1 MVEESW
7 DKPIDWYTTNFLSNV
22 KMLEK
27 IKKFKFIKKFINFT
41 TPEVY
46 GNTDNW
52 LKESF
57 SFNPST
63 PYALSRA
70 ATDFHL
76 KLIFKVDKFP
86 VVFTRTAN
94 VYGPHQQLYRII
106 PKTIVSFIKNKNLQL
121 HGGGR
126 SFRSFIHIDD
136 VSNALYLILKNGK
149 VGETY
154 HISTNKLISIKKL
167 VDFIGLKVKK
177 ILLSEKNYFCKR

>member
-1 MVEESW
+1 MFM
-7 DKPIDWYTTNFLSNV
+7 DHI
-22 KMLEK
+22 
-27 IKKFKFIKKFINFT
+27 
-41 TPEVY
+41 
-46 GNTDNW
+46 
-52 LKESF
+52 
-57 SFNPST
+57 
-63 PYALSRA
+63 
-70 ATDFHL
+70 
-76 KLIFKVDKFP
+76 
-86 VVFTRTAN
+86 
-94 VYGPHQQLYRII
+94 QQLYRII

-177 ILLSEKNYFCKR
+177 KSYFQKKNYFCKR

>member
-27 IKKFKFIKKFINFT
+27 IKKFKFIKNLLILQLRGLWKYRQL
-41 TPEVY
+41 V
-46 GNTDNW
+46 
-52 LKESF
+52 KRSF

-94 VYGPHQQLYRII
+94 VYGPHSTII
-106 PKTIVSFIKNKNLQL
+106 
-121 HGGGR
+121 
-126 SFRSFIHIDD
+126 
-136 VSNALYLILKNGK
+136 
-149 VGETY
+149 
-154 HISTNKLISIKKL
+154 
-167 VDFIGLKVKK
+167 
-177 ILLSEKNYFCKR
+177 